1 MQRGDA
7 LLAFASGA
15 QPRLK
20 SSHPMFPLTPGLAP
34 SCHLGRS
41 TVVKF
46 RHLSAEESVQS
57 PG

>member
-20 SSHPMFPLTPGLAP
+20 SSHPMFPLTPGFAP
-34 SCHLGRS
+34 SCLLWGS
-41 TVVKF
+41 TAVKF
-46 RHLSAEESVQS
+46 QHVSAEESVQS